1 MSVKWSNEKTPE
13 PTPKAIALPS
23 INLSGAGVRL
33 AKVALVAV
41 VIVAIFAAVIWLDAA
56 SPISGQIESAGR
68 AYPHQLGV
76 AYAAAWEDGARMLDA
91 GQPIEKALGQV
102 KTTWDK
108 GRTEAFTSTVS
119 PLFSRV
125 LPEGTPEKDIT
136 AEDRQRLA
144 RAWLEFARGLGK

>member
-1 MSVKWSNEKTPE
+1 MSVKWSNETPA
-13 PTPKAIALPS
+13 TPKAITLPS
-23 INLSGAGVRL
+23 IDLSGIGVKL

-41 VIVAIFAAVIWLDAA
+41 VILAIFAAVIWFDAA

-76 AYAAAWEDGARMLDA
+76 AYAAAWEDGAKMLDA
-91 GQPIEKALGQV
+91 GQPVEKALGQA

-119 PLFSRV
+119 PLFARI

>member
-1 MSVKWSNEKTPE
+1 MSVKWSNETPA
-13 PTPKAIALPS
+13 TPKAITLPS
-23 INLSGAGVRL
+23 IDLSGIGVKL

-41 VIVAIFAAVIWLDAA
+41 VILAIFAAVIWFDAA

-76 AYAAAWEDGARMLDA
+76 AYAAGWREGAAMLEA
-91 GQPIEKALGQV
+91 GQPVEKALGQV

-119 PLFSRV
+119 PLFDRV

-144 RAWLEFARGLGK
+144 RAWREFARGLEK